1 VTTDTR
7 RNEILTGVLILGL
20 TLGLFAAGEALMRVL
35 HWREYGPDGSLRDV
49 SNWDVDEHTGLR
61 LHRPNRRLGNI
72 RVNNLGFRGPDLPL
86 RKPEGTFR
94 LAFLGS
100 SATLDV
106 YSPDG
111 GSWPH
116 LLSERI
122 REAVEGCRVDYV
134 NAGMPGF
141 GVDEVLRHHASQV
154 VPTNPDIILVMTG
167 GVSSDL
173 DELAQ
178 AQGFEVHHGR
188 LIRRLGSYSLLLEKL
203 ERGFRMIS
211 AARAAGSRANK
222 LRFEVQ
228 PLARA
233 HADDLRKLVGALS
246 GDGGL
251 TAVISRGGKLHVDM
265 SADEM
270 ARESLGV
277 LYRRPFIY
285 LPDLVALREAYNA
298 VLPGAVAEAGGIVL
312 QGIEAS
318 AQNSRYYRDRTH
330 FNAAGSRL
338 MADRLA
344 PQLLARQEVVDRL
357 EQRGCSLRRAPDAAG
372 HGTSP
377 ATRKEVDDA

>member
-1 VTTDTR
+1 MSA
-7 RNEILTGVLILGL
+7 TG
-20 TLGLFAAGEALMRVL
+20 T
-35 HWREYGPDGSLRDV
+35 ST
-49 SNWDVDEHTGLR
+49 EHTGLR

-298 VLPGAVAEAGGIVL
+298 VLPGAVAEAGGIVPSGHRGISAEQPLLSRSDPL
-312 QGIEAS
+312 QRSGLAPDGRPPGP
-318 AQNSRYYRDRTH
+318 AAAR
-330 FNAAGSRL
+330 AAGGGRSTGAARL
-338 MADRLA
+338 LPATGA
-344 PQLLARQEVVDRL
+344 
-357 EQRGCSLRRAPDAAG
+357 DAAG